1 MATTSGGVPE
11 SECARRRSQA
21 ARKRREQRQR
31 GHRYP
36 ERKPDDA
43 PQLAVAAEKQRKGL
57 PRRLEEIHAPYFA
70 EGKKSC
76 APPTWYSAIA
86 RWPSSEVSQS
96 MNFIAPA
103 WLILGCATD

>member
-1 MATTSGGVPE
+1 MRIAAGVNRSSNAPSGP
-11 SECARRRSQA
+11 
-21 ARKRREQRQR
+21 RREQRQR
-31 GHRYP
+31 SHRYP

-43 PQLAVAAEKQRKGL
+43 PQLAVAAEEQRKGL

-76 APPTWYSAIA
+76 APPTLYSAIA
-86 RWPSSEVSQS
+86 RWPSSEVSHS

-103 WLILGCATD
+103 WLILGCRDGLTAITL